1 MRYIFSVVALAIL
14 AATISQLYKLEGK
27 KTALEADLKTVSGRA
42 DALVK
47 ENVNLASD
55 IEYLHNPKN
64 LEKEA
69 RSVLNYAK
77 PGEKLIIVVPK
88 KVP

>member
-1 MRYIFSVVALAIL
+1 MALAIL

-27 KTALEADLKTVSGRA
+27 KAAFTADLKTVSGRT
-42 DALVK
+42 DALIK
-47 ENVNLASD
+47 ENENLASD

-69 RSVLNYAK
+69 RAVLNYAK

-88 KVP
+88 KAP